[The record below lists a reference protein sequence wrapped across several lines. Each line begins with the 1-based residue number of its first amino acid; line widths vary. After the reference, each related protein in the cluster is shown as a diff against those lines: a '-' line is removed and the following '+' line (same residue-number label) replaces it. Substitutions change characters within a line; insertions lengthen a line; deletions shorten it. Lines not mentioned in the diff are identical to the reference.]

1 MRGTYAYLTSYLCV
15 YYQQVSKQVTEP
27 NNNQVTSSVDLDNH
41 QSKGMDDPNTV
52 SSTSHMEGSPS
63 APAPGGDHRDDDGA
77 HGGEEDIPVVTDCEW
92 DDCHRKFDTLD
103 QLVQVKLYT

>member
-1 MRGTYAYLTSYLCV
+1 M
-15 YYQQVSKQVTEP
+15 SKQSSEP

-41 QSKGMDDPNTV
+41 QNKGMDDPNPV

-63 APAPGGDHRDDDGA
+63 AATAGVDHRDEDGP

-92 DDCHRKFDTLD
+92 ADCHRKFDTLD
-103 QLVQVKLYT
+103 QLVRVQFNILKS